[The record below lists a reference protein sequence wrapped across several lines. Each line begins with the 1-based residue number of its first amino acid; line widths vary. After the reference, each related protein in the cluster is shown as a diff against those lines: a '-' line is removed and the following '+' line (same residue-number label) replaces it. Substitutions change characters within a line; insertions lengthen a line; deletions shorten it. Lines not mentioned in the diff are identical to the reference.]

1 MPNQIITQSTK
12 NDEENKKIED
22 SDSKSDVQ
30 EEKERTADKIRKK
43 AEDIKASILGVGGAL
58 ESLKQ
63 KGNNKLKSISKGRK
77 EKTSVLEQL
86 QQLSKENEENMQSA
100 KQNLQKINNDINQKT
115 NQVNKSQ
122 VKKNGKE

>member
-43 AEDIKASILGVGGAL
+43 AEGIKASILGVGGAL

-63 KGNNKLKSISKGRK
+63 KGNNKLKSISKGL
-77 EKTSVLEQL
+77 T
-86 QQLSKENEENMQSA
+86 
-100 KQNLQKINNDINQKT
+100 
-115 NQVNKSQ
+115 
-122 VKKNGKE
+122 